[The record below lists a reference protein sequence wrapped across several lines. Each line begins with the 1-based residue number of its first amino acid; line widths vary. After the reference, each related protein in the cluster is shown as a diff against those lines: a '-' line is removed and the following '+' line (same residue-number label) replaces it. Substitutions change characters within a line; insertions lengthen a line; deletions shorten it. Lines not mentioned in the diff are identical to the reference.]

1 MGCDACD
8 GSSRGPIPSSYKAT
22 TVPPTGIGRNKVG
35 PNGVVCKSSNGVKP
49 TICDPALRTINQN
62 ATCGGEDDWY
72 YFSPWRART
81 VAQQHAPAYN
91 TVQRYLCG
99 RCMTDLC
106 SLRGRAA
113 GAAPVIDACGVAG
126 GHRPPDGAFGGIYV
140 NTTHAK
146 LGDLGS
152 EVLPAM
158 PSGTTW
164 KAGSTVEVSWT
175 IEANHAG
182 GYQYRLAPAHSKLTE
197 SEFQKMPLPF
207 VGQQGLRW
215 NGGKKHGG
223 KEVWF
228 NGTYATSGTMPKGSA
243 WARNPIPLV
252 TGKYGLFGSPKHLPV
267 FPAPCDDPADCSDF
281 GDGNVGNPSARNM
294 EIVDYVQIP
303 DGLAAGE
310 YVLGWRWDCEQVR
323 TPDIELF
330 DSRLGGSV
338 A

>member
-1 MGCDACD
+1 
-8 GSSRGPIPSSYKAT
+8 
-22 TVPPTGIGRNKVG
+22 
-35 PNGVVCKSSNGVKP
+35 
-49 TICDPALRTINQN
+49 
-62 ATCGGEDDWY
+62 
-72 YFSPWRART
+72 
-81 VAQQHAPAYN
+81 
-91 TVQRYLCG
+91 
-99 RCMTDLC
+99 
-106 SLRGRAA
+106 
-113 GAAPVIDACGVAG
+113 VIDACGVAG

-158 PSGTTW
+158 PSGTAW

-182 GYQYRLAPAHSKLTE
+182 GYQYRLAPAHSNLTE

-323 TPDIELF
+323 TPALLSCLTRF
-330 DSRLGGSV
+330 LTTKSLCWLTWLLWCHRATKSGLPVRMLPSRRSC
-338 A
+338 

>member
-152 EVLPAM
+152 EVLPATPFGPTLLRPM
-158 PSGTTW
+158 PVGGT
-164 KAGSTVEVSWT
+164 V
-175 IEANHAG
+175 
-182 GYQYRLAPAHSKLTE
+182 
-197 SEFQKMPLPF
+197 
-207 VGQQGLRW
+207 
-215 NGGKKHGG
+215 
-223 KEVWF
+223 
-228 NGTYATSGTMPKGSA
+228 
-243 WARNPIPLV
+243 
-252 TGKYGLFGSPKHLPV
+252 
-267 FPAPCDDPADCSDF
+267 
-281 GDGNVGNPSARNM
+281 
-294 EIVDYVQIP
+294 
-303 DGLAAGE
+303 
-310 YVLGWRWDCEQVR
+310 
-323 TPDIELF
+323 
-330 DSRLGGSV
+330 V
-338 A
+338 AL